1 MSDTNDA
8 GRAPTEEE
16 LARAF
21 QDLKNVHAIDV
32 VNELLVSLYSFAST
46 KLGLSDATAEL
57 RDLGDAHFAIEAFGA
72 LLKVVDREFG
82 EVQTQALRDTLAQ
95 LQLGYV
101 QALDLPGERP
111 TEPAEAEPA
120 GEPAGAE
127 SGGERSPRRRRPCRT
142 PKGRCRRAKRHRRR
156 TRSRRARRQRP
167 RWRPRCRSLRGP
179 PPGNRRPR
187 RLRRRSLPPRS
198 LPPRS
203 LPPASLRRR
212 SRRSRSHRRTRPAE
226 PAHGPQGSP
235 ASPGEPP
242 HAVGVP
248 SPGPADPLTSPYSS
262 GRRSTK

>member
-1 MSDTNDA
+1 MSVANDA

-111 TEPAEAEPA
+111 TEPAGAESGGERMPPEAQAAPDAEGSMPAGQEPA
-120 GEPAGAE
+120 GEPAGEEAAAE
-127 SGGERSPRRRRPCRT
+127 DEGPAGEEAAAEVAPEMPEPERSAAG
-142 PKGRCRRAKRHRRR
+142 K
-156 TRSRRARRQRP
+156 
-167 RWRPRCRSLRGP
+167 
-179 PPGNRRPR
+179 
-187 RLRRRSLPPRS
+187 
-198 LPPRS
+198 
-203 LPPASLRRR
+203 PPAKKAAAKK
-212 SRRSRSHRRTRPAE
+212 PAAKK
-226 PAHGPQGSP
+226 PAARKP
-235 ASPGEPP
+235 AAKKPP
-242 HAVGVP
+242 VKKP
-248 SPGPADPLTSPYSS
+248 PADPA
-262 GRRSTK
+262 G

>member
-1 MSDTNDA
+1 MSVANDA

-111 TEPAEAEPA
+111 TEPAGAESG

-127 SGGERSPRRRRPCRT
+127 SGGERMPPEAQAAPDAEGSMPAGQEPAGE
-142 PKGRCRRAKRHRRR
+142 PAGEEAAAEDEGPAGEEAAAEVAPEMPEPE
-156 TRSRRARRQRP
+156 RSAA
-167 RWRPRCRSLRGP
+167 GK
-179 PPGNRRPR
+179 
-187 RLRRRSLPPRS
+187 
-198 LPPRS
+198 
-203 LPPASLRRR
+203 PPAKKAAAKK
-212 SRRSRSHRRTRPAE
+212 PAAKK
-226 PAHGPQGSP
+226 PAARKP
-235 ASPGEPP
+235 AAKKPP
-242 HAVGVP
+242 VKKP
-248 SPGPADPLTSPYSS
+248 PADPA
-262 GRRSTK
+262 G